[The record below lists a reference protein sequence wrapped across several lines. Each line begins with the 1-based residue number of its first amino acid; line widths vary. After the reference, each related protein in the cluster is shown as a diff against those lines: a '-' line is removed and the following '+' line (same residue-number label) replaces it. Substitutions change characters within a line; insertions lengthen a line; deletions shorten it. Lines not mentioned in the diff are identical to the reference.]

1 MSGVMSNPL
10 DLLNPKNY
18 DEKKTSI
25 ARYEICKACP
35 YYVSLRCKKCGCFMA
50 AKTKLKEAT
59 CPIGK
64 W

>member
-1 MSGVMSNPL
+1 MVSPI

-18 DEKKTSI
+18 DEKETSL
-25 ARYEICKACP
+25 ARYSICKQCP
-35 YYVSLRCKKCGCFMA
+35 KFTAARRCSECGCFMA

-59 CPIGK
+59 CPLGK

>member
-1 MSGVMSNPL
+1 MMVSPI

-18 DEKKTSI
+18 DEKKTAL
-25 ARYEICKACP
+25 ARYAICKECP
-35 YYVSLRCKKCGCFMA
+35 MFTAARRCKECGCFMA
-50 AKTKLKEAT
+50 AKTKLREAT